1 MSCSTRSPGCGTTSL
16 ILLDISSIINCTKL
30 ILNVLLEL
38 NVSGFNTI
46 CGTNID
52 DCDSQPCLNGGF
64 CSDAIAGYSCE
75 CPPGYTGLSCETNIN
90 DCVPNPCHRGICI
103 DGDNSFTCQCNPGY
117 TGNLCQTQI
126 NKCESNPCQYSGFRD
141 DLIGGYRTNVTTIL
155 VEMLLFAWMV

>member
-1 MSCSTRSPGCGTTSL
+1 M
-16 ILLDISSIINCTKL
+16 
-30 ILNVLLEL
+30 EL

-103 DGDNSFTCQCNPGY
+103 DGDNSFTC
-117 TGNLCQTQI
+117 
-126 NKCESNPCQYSGFRD
+126 
-141 DLIGGYRTNVTTIL
+141 
-155 VEMLLFAWMV
+155 